1 MNFSVSKFFMT
12 PWFSGEKLKFE
23 AKGEFIN
30 LFNRVNLTNVSN
42 TFPSGNFGQATGQL
56 TPRYIQLHL
65 RASF

>member
-1 MNFSVSKFFMT
+1 
-12 PWFSGEKLKFE
+12 
-23 AKGEFIN
+23 
-30 LFNRVNLTNVSN
+30 VSN